1 MTVWFWKVY
10 DKRVVEACFLPTL
23 VLSAAI
29 IAAILL
35 PTDSGLMNI
44 VGNTILLSGI
54 ILICKF
60 CGAVFGRR

>member
-1 MTVWFWKVY
+1 MTIWFWKVY
-10 DKRVVEACFLPTL
+10 DKRVVDACFLPVL

-29 IAAILL
+29 AAAVLLPAGSGQNLVGNAILV
-35 PTDSGLMNI
+35 TT
-44 VGNTILLSGI
+44 V

>member
-1 MTVWFWKVY
+1 MAVWFWKVY

-29 IAAILL
+29 IAAVLL
-35 PTDSGLMNI
+35 PREAGIQDI
-44 VGNTILLSGI
+44 VGNTILVTTV

>member
-1 MTVWFWKVY
+1 MEVWFWKVY
-10 DKRVVEACFLPTL
+10 DKPVVEACFLPTV

-29 IAAILL
+29 VAAVLL
-35 PTDSGLMNI
+35 PTGSGLMNI

>member
-1 MTVWFWKVY
+1 MAIWFWKVY
-10 DKRVVEACFLPTL
+10 DTRVVEACFLPAITL
-23 VLSAAI
+23 SVAI
-29 IAAILL
+29 VAAILL

>member
-1 MTVWFWKVY
+1 MAVWFWKVY

-29 IAAILL
+29 IAAVLL
-35 PTDSGLMNI
+35 PREAGIQDI
-44 VGNTILLSGI
+44 VGNTILVTSV

>member
-1 MTVWFWKVY
+1 MAVWFWKVY

-29 IAAILL
+29 IAAVLL
-35 PTDSGLMNI
+35 PREAGIQDI
-44 VGNTILLSGI
+44 VGNTIVVTTV

>member
-1 MTVWFWKVY
+1 MAVWFWKVY

-29 IAAILL
+29 VAAILL
-35 PTDSGLMNI
+35 PTNAGVQDI
-44 VGNTILLSGI
+44 VGNTIVVTTV

>member
-1 MTVWFWKVY
+1 MAVWFWKVY

-29 IAAILL
+29 VAAILL
-35 PTDSGLMNI
+35 PTNAGIQDI
-44 VGNTILLSGI
+44 VGNTIVVTTV